1 MKRIILGILLLNS
14 MLALSQGKGELSLSV
29 TTGENEMIMF
39 HALDGAATHRGNGFF
54 SLNMH
59 YRKPINKWLDFES
72 GSAFAHHRVVVEPLS
87 IYDILPIKDEMYVA
101 SIPIGVKINFLRY
114 FFVNAGA
121 LVDMDF
127 TLSNHL
133 DNQSGIGASL
143 GAGAIYRFDSGIGIF
158 AMPCIRMHS
167 LIPFTMG
174 NYHERLLESG
184 IQIGI
189 SYRL

>member
-59 YRKPINKWLDFES
+59 YQKPINEWLDFES
-72 GSAFAHHRVVVEPLS
+72 GLAFAHHRVVVEPLS

-127 TLSNHL
+127 TLSDHL

-143 GAGAIYRFDSGIGIF
+143 GAGAIYHFNSGIGIF

>member
-72 GSAFAHHRVVVEPLS
+72 GLAFAHHRVVVEPLS

-101 SIPIGVKINFLRY
+101 SIPIGVKFNFLRY
-114 FFVNAGA
+114 FFFSGGA
-121 LVDMDF
+121 LVDIDF
-127 TLSNHL
+127 SLSNNL
-133 DNQSGIGASL
+133 DDQSGIGAAL
-143 GAGAIYRFDSGIGIF
+143 GAGAIYRFNS

>member
-14 MLALSQGKGELSLSV
+14 VLALSQGKSELSFSV

-39 HALDGAATHRGNGFF
+39 HALDGAATHRGEGFF
-54 SLNMH
+54 ALNMH
-59 YRKPINKWLDFES
+59 YRKPIKEWLDFES
-72 GSAFAHHRVVVEPLS
+72 GLAFAYHSVVVEPLS
-87 IYDILPIKDEMYVA
+87 IYDILPIKEEMYLA
-101 SIPIGVKINFLRY
+101 SIPIGVKFNFLRY
-114 FFVNAGA
+114 FFVNAGT
-121 LVDMDF
+121 LVDIDF
-127 TLSNHL
+127 TSSNHL
-133 DNQSGIGASL
+133 DDQSGIGASL
-143 GAGAIYRFDSGIGIF
+143 GASTIYRFDNGIGIF

-184 IQIGI
+184 IQFGI